1 VELAAG
7 IVAAL
12 LGVFLGR
19 ALNSSIDRLPP
30 ARENNGQL
38 CGGRHL
44 FRPAELVPVLTYIWW
59 HRSCNLCRQK
69 IPLRAVAVE
78 GITAIACGGL
88 VYWYGIS
95 LASLILI
102 FYVALFIHLA
112 FVDLEHSLLL
122 NVVVLPAIPLA
133 LALFPFT
140 PLAQAQ
146 DWGIMEAY
154 LRGLTG
160 MGVGFGM
167 MLVIYLV
174 TRGGTGAGDVKLAAL
189 LGAMLGFHQIIA
201 GLALG
206 YILGGIAAV
215 VLLAL
220 RIKSRKDPIP
230 FGPALVIGTALVLL
244 GGPGVYTWYLNLFRI
259 GN

>member
-1 VELAAG
+1 MELAAG
-7 IVAAL
+7 LVAAL

-44 FRPAELVPVLTYIWW
+44 FRPAELIPVLVYIWW

-69 IPLRAVAVE
+69 IPRRAAAVE
-78 GITAIACGGL
+78 GITAAACAGL
-88 VYWYGIS
+88 VFWYGLP

-102 FYVALFIHLA
+102 FYAALFIHLA

-122 NVVVLPAIPLA
+122 NIVVLPATPVA

-140 PLAQAQ
+140 PLAQ
-146 DWGIMEAY
+146 DWGIVEAY
-154 LRGLTG
+154 LRGLAG

-189 LGAMLGFHQIIA
+189 LGAMLGFPQIVA

-230 FGPALVIGTALVLL
+230 FGPALVIGTALVVL
-244 GGPGVYTWYLNLFRI
+244 GGTGVYSWYLNLFRF

>member
-1 VELAAG
+1 MELVAG

-12 LGVFLGR
+12 LGVLLGR
-19 ALNSSIDRLPP
+19 VLNSSIDRLPP
-30 ARENNGQL
+30 ARENNGGR
-38 CGGRHL
+38 CGGRHI
-44 FRPAELVPVLTYIWW
+44 FWPAELIPVLLYIWW

-69 IPLRAVAVE
+69 IPRRAVAVE
-78 GITAIACGGL
+78 GITAAACGGL
-88 VYWYGIS
+88 VYWYGPS
-95 LASLILI
+95 PASLILI
-102 FYVALFIHLA
+102 FYSALFIHLA

-122 NVVVLPAIPLA
+122 NVVVLPATPVA

-140 PLAQAQ
+140 PLAQAEG
-146 DWGIMEAY
+146 WGIGEAY
-154 LRGLTG
+154 LWGLAG
-160 MGVGFGM
+160 LGLGFGM

-174 TRGGTGAGDVKLAAL
+174 THGGTGAGDVKLAAL
-189 LGAMLGFHQIIA
+189 LGAMLGFPQIVA

-206 YILGGIAAV
+206 YIFGGIAAV

-230 FGPALVIGTALVLL
+230 FGPALVIGTALVVL
-244 GGPGVYTWYLNLFRI
+244 GGAGVYSWYLNLFRI

>member
-1 VELAAG
+1 MEVAAG

-30 ARENNGQL
+30 APENNGGR

-44 FRPAELVPVLTYIWW
+44 FQLAELAPVLVYIWW
-59 HRSCNLCRQK
+59 HRSCKLCQQK
-69 IPLRAVAVE
+69 IPRRAVAVE
-78 GITAIACGGL
+78 AITAVACGGL
-88 VYWYGIS
+88 VYWYGLS

-102 FYVALFIHLA
+102 FYAALFIHLA

-122 NVVVLPAIPLA
+122 NVVVLPATPVA

-146 DWGIMEAY
+146 DWGIAEAY
-154 LRGLTG
+154 LWGSAGLG
-160 MGVGFGM
+160 LGFGM
-167 MLVIYLV
+167 MLVVYLV

-189 LGAMLGFHQIIA
+189 LGAMLGFPQIVA

-230 FGPALVIGTALVLL
+230 FGPALVIGTALVVL
-244 GGPGVYTWYLNLFRI
+244 GGTGVYSWYLNLFRF

>member
-1 VELAAG
+1 MEVAAG

-19 ALNSSIDRLPP
+19 GLNTSINRLPP
-30 ARENNGQL
+30 ARENNGGR
-38 CGGRHL
+38 CDGRHL
-44 FRPAELVPVLTYIWW
+44 FRPAELVPVLVYIWW

-69 IPLRAVAVE
+69 IPRRAVAVE
-78 GITAIACGGL
+78 VIAAAACGGL
-88 VYWYGIS
+88 VFWYG
-95 LASLILI
+95 LTPASFILI
-102 FYVALFIHLA
+102 FYAALFIHLA

-122 NVVVLPAIPLA
+122 NVVVLPATPLA

-140 PLAQAQ
+140 PLAQ
-146 DWGIMEAY
+146 DWGLGEAY
-154 LRGLTG
+154 LRGLAG
-160 MGVGFGM
+160 LGLGFGM
-167 MLVIYLV
+167 MLVIYLI

-189 LGAMLGFHQIIA
+189 LGAMLGFPQIVA

-230 FGPALVIGTALVLL
+230 FGPALVIGTALIVL
-244 GGPGVYTWYLNLFRI
+244 GGAGVYSWYFNLFQF